1 MAPRRTRVTHMANSC
16 GAELGGVRGSA
27 TDSAAAASDAAQ
39 TGELHAAF
47 TCREWGSM
55 ADVGAVPS
63 EAVVAVVVSAAAA
76 AVASVVWSHRATV
89 SLYE

>member
-1 MAPRRTRVTHMANSC
+1 
-16 GAELGGVRGSA
+16 
-27 TDSAAAASDAAQ
+27 
-39 TGELHAAF
+39 
-47 TCREWGSM
+47 M